1 MDDATSLEIAI
12 GAARNA
18 GGVAM
23 SRIGDP
29 GYVTWKG
36 HRDVVSE
43 SILRVQ
49 DVIVTA
55 LSRESPHDA
64 MLLEEGPA
72 DERLDV
78 EAERLWIV
86 DPICGSLNFVN
97 GIPFFA
103 VSIALRVEGHLRVG
117 VVHDP
122 VRNETFF
129 ARIGQPA
136 YLNDQTIQVPT
147 MAQGPEFW
155 EQSWVGTDLPHDGRR
170 RKDAVRVFDL
180 HSQEV
185 RSLTILGSP
194 ALGLCY
200 VACGRLNVYWNL
212 DAKPWDVAAAG
223 VILASAGGLLTDQEG
238 GSWIHSD
245 GSYVAGN
252 PSLHQWALRAT
263 KYVRQHPDVVGRRP

>member
-1 MDDATSLEIAI
+1 M
-12 GAARNA
+12 
-18 GGVAM
+18 
-23 SRIGDP
+23 
-29 GYVTWKG
+29 
-36 HRDVVSE
+36 
-43 SILRVQ
+43 
-49 DVIVTA
+49 
-55 LSRESPHDA
+55 
-64 MLLEEGPA
+64 
-72 DERLDV
+72 
-78 EAERLWIV
+78 
-86 DPICGSLNFVN
+86 
-97 GIPFFA
+97 
-103 VSIALRVEGHLRVG
+103 
-117 VVHDP
+117 
-122 VRNETFF
+122 
-129 ARIGQPA
+129 
-136 YLNDQTIQVPT
+136 
-147 MAQGPEFW
+147 
-155 EQSWVGTDLPHDGRR
+155 
-170 RKDAVRVFDL
+170 FDL